1 MASISAMQQ
10 QSLIKTI
17 EEYCASAGIEPS
29 TLGVRALGN
38 SRFFDRLKRK
48 LGKIEEDGEKLLAY
62 MAANPP
68 EQEMPGEGPTPHAD
82 IDERVRQ

>member
-1 MASISAMQQ
+1 MQQ
-10 QSLIKTI
+10 QSLIKLI
-17 EEYCASAGIEPS
+17 ENYCADAGIEPS

-48 LGKIEEDGEKLLAY
+48 LGKIEEDGEKLVAY

-68 EQEMPGEGPTPHAD
+68 EKAQQELQDSPDLKRAA
-82 IDERVRQ
+82 Q